1 MNTEALWAEIRRNP
15 GCHTLDPQTQ
25 RLIEQAL
32 TVLQTEAA
40 PKHLWRMFPI
50 TQRENMLWVG
60 ATPLEGQ
67 DIRTH
72 LQGCE
77 AAVIMA
83 ATLSYSAETALRRM
97 AAEDMALAVVADAVA
112 AAMVE
117 QLCEETEQE
126 IRRRVPYPFVTARFS
141 PGYGDLPLHIQPAL
155 LRMLDAGR
163 TLGIT
168 ATAQHILLPQK
179 SVTAVLGCSH
189 SPVQDARKGICGV
202 NCKGCPHEDTCS
214 SRCSSSEQN

>member
-1 MNTEALWAEIRRNP
+1 MNTEALWAEIRRNM
-15 GCHTLDPQTQ
+15 GCHTLDSQTQ
-25 RLIEQAL
+25 RLTEQAL
-32 TVLQTEAA
+32 THLQAQAA
-40 PKHLWRMFPI
+40 PKRLWRMFPI
-50 TQRENMLWVG
+50 TWQDHAPLLG

-67 DIRTH
+67 DIRKH

-77 AAVIMA
+77 AAVIMG
-83 ATLSYSAETALRRM
+83 ATLSFSAETALRRM

-126 IRRRVPYPFVTARFS
+126 IRSHVPYLFVTQRFS
-141 PGYGDLPLHIQPAL
+141 PGYGDLPLHTQPAL
-155 LRMLDAGR
+155 LRMLDADR

-202 NCKGCPHEDTCS
+202 NCKGCPHEDTCP
-214 SRCSSSEQN
+214 SRCSTAEN